1 MTLLRDVWIPLL
13 AILILL
19 VLLVAVLVL
28 IYEQNGLFLPF
39 ASQPDDAETT
49 SAVCLPEK
57 FEIINNKVIP
67 NWRILK

>member
-19 VLLVAVLVL
+19 VLLLAVLVL
-28 IYEQNGLFLPF
+28 VYEQNGLFLPF
-39 ASQPDDAETT
+39 ASQADDAETT
-49 SAVCLPEK
+49 ASVCLPEK
-57 FEIINNKVIP
+57 IEINNIVIP